1 MRIAVPGLGELE
13 LETLVLDYNGT
24 VAEDGELL
32 PGVAERILDISRS
45 LKVVVLTADTHG
57 TCRAK
62 LEGLPVRV
70 EVIGPGREDSAKRR
84 FVETVGA
91 TSCVAVGNGRNDGPM
106 LQAAHVGIA
115 VLQAEG
121 ASPAALGAAD
131 VVVHD
136 ICNALDLLLKPSRLT
151 ATLRT

>member
-32 PGVAERILDISRS
+32 PGVAERILDLSSSMEI
-45 LKVVVLTADTHG
+45 VVLTADTHG
-57 TCRAK
+57 TCRAR
-62 LEGLPVRV
+62 LDGLPVRV

-84 FVETVGA
+84 FVETIGA

-106 LQAAHVGIA
+106 LQTAHIGIA
-115 VLQAEG
+115 VIQAEG
-121 ASPAALGAAD
+121 ASPVSLNAAD
-131 VVVHD
+131 VVVTD
-136 ICNALDLLLKPSRLT
+136 IRDALDLLLKPSRLT